1 MRLSYCDTDTSSTA
15 MSISG
20 SVPIASAASNAFS
33 MNSRSV
39 VYSDFPA
46 FSNPAMP
53 LLSWKNSAGDFC
65 VRFLSP
71 FAFRFVGFFGGIVRK
86 RVVFPSVAPRWRSRP
101 RPRRSGAR
109 RSSGSSCRRRPF
121 KPTKFITSGAHI
133 KSHDSSMY
141 NDALVEMYI
150 YIFNTTNANQI
161 VSRAR

>member
-71 FAFRFVGFFGGIVRK
+71 FAFGFVAFFAGIVRNA
-86 RVVFPSVAPRWRSRP
+86 RALPSRRLSFAFAPARASLSRASLAP
-101 RPRRSGAR
+101 FELSLSSTVQTDEIYHERRAYKTT
-109 RSSGSSCRRRPF
+109 RRRYVYRR
-121 KPTKFITSGAHI
+121 GGGNEHLHI
-133 KSHDSSMY
+133 
-141 NDALVEMYI
+141 
-150 YIFNTTNANQI
+150 
-161 VSRAR
+161 